1 MPNYNKICKV
11 CNESF
16 VSRRYDV
23 LNCSSYCSVKWQY
36 LKKKKEKKEKIKPR
50 DCIWCGT
57 NFLPN
62 KQSKITCSQKC
73 YAGYK
78 YNLKKGNFDKFDL
91 DKTKVCVACEK
102 EKKLSHFER
111 VRKSFSPLCKDCM
124 HIHNDKKISKLK
136 SDKDKSTYFEI
147 DEFVNKVK
155 SKAYYADQ
163 SDIFKLIALYDELY
177 PTTTIPEYPDSEYT
191 FNIIFAKV
199 LDWYK
204 LEKKSILKSE
214 AK

>member
-1 MPNYNKICKV
+1 
-11 CNESF
+11 
-16 VSRRYDV
+16 
-23 LNCSSYCSVKWQY
+23 
-36 LKKKKEKKEKIKPR
+36 
-50 DCIWCGT
+50 
-57 NFLPN
+57 
-62 KQSKITCSQKC
+62 
-73 YAGYK
+73 
-78 YNLKKGNFDKFDL
+78 
-91 DKTKVCVACEK
+91 
-102 EKKLSHFER
+102 
-111 VRKSFSPLCKDCM
+111 M